1 MYRSFLSWRYLTSR
15 RTNLIGIGG
24 IFVAVTALI
33 LILSIMTGF
42 LNEARSSIRGSL
54 SDLLIQ
60 PIQLNRD
67 NRDGRVVPDAPERI
81 LEVIRADPR
90 VEGAAAHLSWGGILT
105 QEGSQSERAEAFMA
119 SSQMSDLPLVK
130 IVGINVEDEFSTTS
144 FRLSLTREPTVDKS
158 GFPRGK
164 RVENPDAP
172 FDLPPEFR
180 SKIAKKPPVVLVGE
194 QLYYRL
200 GLRRGESV
208 QITTIVPS
216 AMTNGAPSNPPNMSF
231 VVGGTFR
238 SGENEMDLDR
248 VYVLR
253 DSLQDLIGDA
263 REFSEILVRL
273 KDYDRDG
280 TAVRDD
286 LRHSLALMALVRGYT
301 SEVKTWEEFRASLL
315 GAIHNERTLM
325 AIMLSLVLV
334 VAGFCIFAILS
345 MMVTEKRRDIGILT
359 AIGAT
364 PRGILT
370 TFLMVAFWDALIG
383 TVLGATAGVW
393 AAYKIDPI
401 ERWISDALGVQVFN
415 REVYLFD
422 HIPAH
427 VDPMAVTLIVSGTF
441 LCTLLFAALP
451 AWSAARTDPIEALR
465 YE

>member
-1 MYRSFLSWRYLTSR
+1 M
-15 RTNLIGIGG
+15 
-24 IFVAVTALI
+24 
-33 LILSIMTGF
+33 
-42 LNEARSSIRGSL
+42 
-54 SDLLIQ
+54 
-60 PIQLNRD
+60 
-67 NRDGRVVPDAPERI
+67 
-81 LEVIRADPR
+81 
-90 VEGAAAHLSWGGILT
+90 
-105 QEGSQSERAEAFMA
+105 
-119 SSQMSDLPLVK
+119 
-130 IVGINVEDEFSTTS
+130 
-144 FRLSLTREPTVDKS
+144 
-158 GFPRGK
+158 
-164 RVENPDAP
+164 
-172 FDLPPEFR
+172 
-180 SKIAKKPPVVLVGE
+180 VLVGE